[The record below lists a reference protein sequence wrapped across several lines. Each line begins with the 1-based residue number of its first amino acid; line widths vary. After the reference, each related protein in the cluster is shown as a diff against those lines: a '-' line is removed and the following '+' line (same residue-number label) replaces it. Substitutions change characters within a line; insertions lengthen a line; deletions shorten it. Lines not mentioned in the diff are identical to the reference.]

1 MRALDIP
8 ITATV
13 VMVMAIGGVYLG
25 AAPGPLMPGAP
36 EPDPNAPPRQTGRTA
51 ELVPVSIPI
60 YSGAD
65 RLGFC
70 LVTARASLPYNFSDD
85 EYQVAAARTNDDLI
99 RSLSDIGA
107 DTDPR
112 RACVE
117 QRNTEA
123 GPSIVIKADFFL
135 TVPDDPASSGY

>member
-1 MRALDIP
+1 MGALDIP

-25 AAPGPLMPGAP
+25 AAPGSLMQGANQAD
-36 EPDPNAPPRQTGRTA
+36 PDAPPRQTGRTA

-60 YSGAD
+60 YRGAE

-70 LVTARASLPYNFSDD
+70 LVTARASLPNNFSDN
-85 EYQVAAARTNDDLI
+85 EYQIAAARTNDSLI
-99 RSLSDIGA
+99 RALSDIGE
-107 DTDPR
+107 DRDPR

-117 QRNTEA
+117 RRNREA
-123 GPSIVIKADFFL
+123 GPSIVTKADFFL
-135 TVPDDPASSGY
+135 TVPDDPIGSGY